1 MFQKSETLEIL
12 RRRVIDRNTEV
23 LYNDDDDDDDDGPLD
38 TDNP

>member
-23 LYNDDDDDDDDGPLD
+23 LYNDDDDDDGPLD